1 MAKIGG
7 CKKEG
12 RAKKKREA
20 RKLPLS
26 RFVRGVISGEEYL
39 RLTGQKKK

>member
-12 RAKKKREA
+12 RSQKKKAA
-20 RKLPLS
+20 RNLPFS
-26 RFVRGVISGEEYL
+26 RFVRGVISAETYFK
-39 RLTGQKKK
+39 LTGQKTK